1 MAKHLAHKWWSV
13 ALRGSIAVLFG
24 LIALGS
30 PGITIAVIMILFGVY
45 ALGDGT
51 LALYA
56 AWRAHDL
63 RVRWW
68 GLLLEGLAGTA
79 LGLVAMFWPAGS
91 AMVFVYIVSAW
102 AIVTGLLELGTAIAL
117 RKELPGEWALAT
129 GGAAS
134 LALGLFLAARP
145 AAGAIGIVWLLGVY
159 SIFFGMIVLVL
170 ALRLRRWAH
179 GEEEDHLQR
188 PHTA

>member
-13 ALRGSIAVLFG
+13 ALRGAIAVMFG

-30 PGITIAVIMILFGVY
+30 PGITIAVIMILFGAY
-45 ALGDGT
+45 AAGDGA
-51 LALYA
+51 LALYS

-68 GLLLEGLAGTA
+68 GLLFEGMAGIA
-79 LGLVAMFWPAGS
+79 LGMIAMFWPATT
-91 AMVFVYIVSAW
+91 ATAFVYLVSAW
-102 AIVTGLLELGTAIAL
+102 AMLTGLFEIGTAIAL
-117 RKELPGEWALAT
+117 RRELEGEWALAT

-145 AAGAIGIVWLLGVY
+145 AAGAIGIVWLLGAY
-159 SIFFGMIVLVL
+159 SIVFGILVL
-170 ALRLRRWAH
+170 TLAFRLRRW
-179 GEEEDHLQR
+179 GRTDDEDTLHR
-188 PHTA
+188 PHPV

>member
-24 LIALGS
+24 LVALGA
-30 PGITIAVIMILFGVY
+30 PGITVAVVMILFGAY
-45 ALGDGT
+45 ALGDGA
-51 LALYA
+51 LALYT

-68 GLLLEGLAGTA
+68 GLLFEGLAGTA
-79 LGLVAMFWPAGS
+79 LGLVAMFWPAS
-91 AMVFVYIVSAW
+91 TAIVFVYVVSAW
-102 AIVTGLLELGTAIAL
+102 AIVTGALEIATAVAL
-117 RKELPGEWALAT
+117 RRELPGEWALAT
-129 GGAAS
+129 AGAAS

-145 AAGAIGIVWLLGVY
+145 VAASIGIVWLLGVY
-159 SIFFGMIVLVL
+159 SIFFGLVVLAL

-179 GEEEDHLQR
+179 GETEDELHR
-188 PHTA
+188 PRTA